1 MEWDKI
7 WAFNKDIID
16 PVVPRYT
23 AIVDKALVVLSNGPK
38 NNKFET
44 HPLHPKNAAVGN
56 KAVEYGEELY
66 IEKADAQDI
75 AVDEKVTLMKWGN
88 IMVTGKNEKN
98 GVITLKAKLL
108 PDDKD
113 FKKTKKDLTDK
124 EKISNDPIKVID
136 HNEEP
141 NFFSNQQFME
151 ITPLDCQISNEMQRD
166 LSSVPIS
173 EVELPKIVYM
183 IVDHKIELETKILND
198 YPEWQFLSSSELKR
212 KTIQIYFDLKIAK
225 RFCNKEQKVIKV
237 PNTNVFRIVSP
248 ILISRGISRIVS
260 SEKLIAL

>member
-1 MEWDKI
+1 MAKRLTLIEKKEMLNLFI
-7 WAFNKDIID
+7 NGQSID
-16 PVVPRYT
+16 E
-23 AIVDKALVVLSNGPK
+23 LSR
-38 NNKFET
+38 KFECVKST
-44 HPLHPKNAAVGN
+44 IIRNLKNTLESKEYNFLIN
-56 KAVEYGEELY
+56 K
-66 IEKADAQDI
+66 
-75 AVDEKVTLMKWGN
+75 N
-88 IMVTGKNEKN
+88 KNETHYEN
-98 GVITLKAKLL
+98 NSQQ
-108 PDDKD
+108 DD

-173 EVELPKIVYM
+173 EVKLPKIVYM
-183 IVDHKIELETKILND
+183 IVGHKIELETKILKD

-237 PNTNVFRIVSP
+237 PNTDVFKIAAK
-248 ILISRGISRIVS
+248 LLLSRGITRIVTP
-260 SEKLIAL
+260 ENLISL